1 MLLRQLPPHQ
11 NILRNYRIA
20 PDTVYKGGLISHGEL
35 LLGTLEDEL
44 KSGPADPRLFKH
56 IALSLLQAL

>member
-11 NILRNYRIA
+11 NILRNYRIV
-20 PDTVYKGGLISHGEL
+20 PDYKGGFISHGEM

-44 KSGPADPRLFKH
+44 ESGPADPKLFKH